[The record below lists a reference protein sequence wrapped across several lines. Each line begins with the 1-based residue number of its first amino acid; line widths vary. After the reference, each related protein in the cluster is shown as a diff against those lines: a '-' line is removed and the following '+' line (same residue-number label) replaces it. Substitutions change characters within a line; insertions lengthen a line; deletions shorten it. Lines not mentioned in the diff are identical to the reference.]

1 LKRSLLIEHL
11 NKRIVRKGYYYC
23 VQDQVEFHAYLIYS
37 ISYST
42 QKLVTIKQ
50 KVKKKKKGI

>member
-23 VQDQVEFHAYLIYS
+23 VQDQFEFHAYLIYS

-42 QKLVTIKQ
+42 QKLVTIKH
-50 KVKKKKKGI
+50 VSV